1 MLLDLKNNK
10 SKCIFDIGTN
20 KIVCLIYDIT
30 RGNLNVHEWSHKQS
44 LGLNRSKI
52 LNMDKVSK
60 SIIDTTKDIKK
71 KNR

>member
-1 MLLDLKNNK
+1 MLDLKNNK

-20 KIVCLIYDIT
+20 KIVCLICDIT
-30 RGNLNVHEWSHKQS
+30 KDSFNIQEWSHKQS

-52 LNMDKVSK
+52 LNIDKVSK
-60 SIIDTTKDIKK
+60 SILETTKEIKK